1 MQYDDEKDYIMR
13 MIKECT
19 RILFSLLFG
28 KKYTQV
34 VLPQENKYEV
44 AGNRL
49 DIYKNMAD
57 QGNINEAE
65 NLLLENINYNNKD
78 EVIAAVLFYQYIS
91 GKGEEFLNRHNYSEE
106 EVYAGLKS
114 LAKMAG
120 YSEVSSI
127 PW

>member
-1 MQYDDEKDYIMR
+1 MQYDYEKDYIMR

-19 RILFSLLFG
+19 RILFSLLCG

-44 AGNRL
+44 SGNSL
-49 DIYKNMAD
+49 DMYKNMAD
-57 QGNINEAE
+57 KGNINEAE
-65 NLLLENINYNNKD
+65 NLLLQNIDYNNKN

-91 GKGEEFLNRHNYSEE
+91 SKGEEFLRQHHYSEE
-106 EVYAGLKS
+106 EIYAGLKT

-120 YSEVSSI
+120 YSETFYI
-127 PW
+127 FE

>member
-91 GKGEEFLNRHNYSEE
+91 GKGEEFLNQYNYSEE